1 MHVPFCVPSDHRV
14 VSTRQWGRVEGMTL
28 APEGQTRGWR
38 EFLWFRPGFY
48 VAMGQ
53 VEHRSDRTDLYP
65 SGDFFKLH
73 FRMAGHSRVGQ
84 AATPHAQDVRPITM
98 STLVQPHDSYKEEHF
113 TAGER
118 ERSLTICCS
127 RDFLRDELGLGDT
140 RAADDPLSPYLSRER
155 RFELRQFPLQPAQ
168 VELADALL
176 DAPASDPYRG
186 LFAESRASAL
196 LHSFL
201 HDIGKDAQAEAP
213 AALAGADLPRMGRI
227 KRHLDTH
234 LGEPIELAAL
244 ASAHG
249 MTPRRLAQGFRRVY
263 GKTVAEYLGDA
274 RMKRARLMLELGQA
288 SVTEVAFCVGYGH
301 VANFST
307 AFKRT
312 FGMSPQA
319 LRRVG
324 AGGPA

>member
-28 APEGQTRGWR
+28 APEGQTQGWR

-53 VEHRSDRTDLYP
+53 VEHRTDRTDLYP

-73 FRMAGHSRVGQ
+73 FRMTGHSRVGQ
-84 AATPHAQDVRPITM
+84 AATPHSQDVRPVTM
-98 STLVQPHDSYKEEHF
+98 STLVQPQDSYKEEHF
-113 TAGER
+113 MAGER

-127 RDFLRDELGLGDT
+127 RDFLRDELGLGAT
-140 RAADDPLSPYLSRER
+140 RDAADPISPYMDRVR
-155 RFELRQFPLQPAQ
+155 RFELRQFPLHADQ
-168 VELADALL
+168 VDLVDALL
-176 DAPASDPYRG
+176 DAPAADPYRG
-186 LFAESRASAL
+186 LFVEAKASAL

-201 HDIGKDAQAEAP
+201 RDIATEAHVDAP
-213 AALAGADLPRMGRI
+213 ADLAGAETVRMGKIR
-227 KRHLDTH
+227 RHLDAR
-234 LGEPIELAAL
+234 LGEDIGLAAL
-244 ASAHG
+244 ARAHG
-249 MTPRRLAQGFRRVY
+249 MTQRRLAQGFRRIY
-263 GKTVAEYLGDA
+263 GKTVAEYLVEA
-274 RMKRARLMLELGQA
+274 RMKRAHLMLALGQA

-312 FGMSPQA
+312 FGVSPQA
-319 LRRVG
+319 MRKVG
-324 AGGPA
+324 ATAQA